1 MRLPGALSE
10 TIARETGH
18 APVQAV
24 RLGGGPMADVW
35 RVSFASGPD
44 LVAKTGTSVA
54 LEGWMLAWLARHTQA
69 PVPAVRYSDAEL
81 LLIDHLDGQPERL
94 TPGCEAHLAAIV
106 AGLHDIAGPSFG
118 FERDTLIGGLPQ
130 VNPVC
135 DDWRIFFRDQRLLAM
150 ARDAHAARRLPDALL
165 TRIETLA
172 GRLDRFIAP
181 HTKPALVHG
190 DLWGGNILSNGAHVV
205 GLIDP
210 AIYYADPEIELAFMT
225 LFGSVGADF
234 FAAYGERRPLKPG
247 FFEERRGLYNLYPLL
262 VHVRLFGGGYVA
274 QVDAQLARLGV

>member
-1 MRLPGALSE
+1 MRLPGVIAE
-10 TIARETGH
+10 TILRETGR
-18 APVQAV
+18 APLRAA
-24 RLGGGPMADVW
+24 RLGGGSIADVW

-44 LVAKTGTSVA
+44 LVAKIGNTAA
-54 LEGWMLAWLARHTQA
+54 LEGWMLEWLARHTQA
-69 PVPAVRYSDAEL
+69 PVPAARYCDAEL
-81 LLIDHLDGQPERL
+81 LLIDYLDGQPERL
-94 TPGCEAHLAAIV
+94 TPDSETHLAAVV

-130 VNPVC
+130 ANPAC

-172 GRLDRFIAP
+172 GRLDRFITPRA
-181 HTKPALVHG
+181 TPALIHG
-190 DLWGGNILSNGAHVV
+190 DLWGGNILSNGPRIV

-225 LFGSVGADF
+225 LFGSVGTDF
-234 FAAYGERRPLKPG
+234 FAAYGERRPLEPG
-247 FFEERRGLYNLYPLL
+247 FFEERCHLYNLYPLL

>member
-1 MRLPGALSE
+1 MRLPGAISE
-10 TIARETGH
+10 TIVRETGR
-18 APVQAV
+18 APRRAA
-24 RLGGGPMADVW
+24 RLGGGSIADVW
-35 RVSFASGPD
+35 RVSFANGPD
-44 LVAKTGTSVA
+44 LVAKTGNTVA

-69 PVPAVRYSDAEL
+69 PVPAVRYCDARL

-94 TPGCEAHLAAIV
+94 TPDSEAHLAAIV

-130 VNPVC
+130 ANPAC
-135 DDWRIFFRDQRLLAM
+135 ADWRIFFRDQRLLAM
-150 ARDAHAARRLPDALL
+150 ARDAHAARRLPDAVLARL
-165 TRIETLA
+165 ETLA

-181 HTKPALVHG
+181 HATPALIHG
-190 DLWGGNILSNGAHVV
+190 DLWGGNILSDGRRIV

-234 FAAYGERRPLKPG
+234 FAAYGERRPLQPG

-262 VHVRLFGGGYVA
+262 VHVRQFGGGYVA